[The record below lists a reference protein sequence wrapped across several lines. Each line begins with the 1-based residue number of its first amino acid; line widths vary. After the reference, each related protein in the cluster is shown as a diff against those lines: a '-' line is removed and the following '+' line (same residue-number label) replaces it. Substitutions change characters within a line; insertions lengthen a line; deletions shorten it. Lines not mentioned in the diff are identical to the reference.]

1 MRERRPRRGELV
13 QIGSSFHAWL
23 ENHAEE
29 ARLLLF
35 IDDATSEILAAE
47 FVGHE
52 PMDVWSAPINLCLI
66 PWSKNCDWRGTM
78 TINTPMLTWQT

>member
-1 MRERRPRRGELV
+1 MRERRPQRGELV

-29 ARLLLF
+29 ASLLLF

-47 FVGHE
+47 FVEPE
-52 PMDVWSAPINLCLI
+52 PM
-66 PWSKNCDWRGTM
+66 GG
-78 TINTPMLTWQT
+78 